1 MIPTWDILERRS
13 RIVKTLRDGFE
24 ARGYTEVQTPVLG
37 RHGAFDPH
45 LHSIEVP
52 LEGETHYLQTS
63 PEYALKRVL
72 AAHGQRIFQIG
83 PVFRGGD
90 IGPQHQSEFTM
101 AEWYAPGLEL
111 PVLMDE
117 IVDLIREL
125 PFAPQEFADP
135 VRHFHYRELMI
146 DQVGIDPERVD
157 DATLRRRLDQHP
169 IETNHLS
176 DLADSQWRSDALDFL
191 FSSEVQPLLDGL
203 CMVTGF
209 PQCQAALAE
218 VDQTTGLSLR
228 TELFFSGLELINA
241 YQELRDTGELE
252 RRWTEANTARAA
264 RELPQLTLDE
274 GLKAAMAD
282 MPPSAGAAMG
292 VDRLVLCLL
301 GLKRLD
307 QTMVLPWV

>member
-1 MIPTWDILERRS
+1 MIPTWDILERRA
-13 RIVKTLRDGFE
+13 RIIKTLRDGFE
-24 ARGYTEVQTPVLG
+24 ALGYTEVQTPVLG
-37 RHGAFDPH
+37 LHGAFDPH

-52 LEGETHYLQTS
+52 LLGETHYLQTS
-63 PEYALKRVL
+63 PEYALKQVL
-72 AAHGQRIFQIG
+72 AAHGERIFQIG

-90 IGPQHQSEFTM
+90 IGPKHQPEFTM

-125 PFAPQEFADP
+125 PFAPQAFADP
-135 VRHFHYRELMI
+135 VKHFHYRDLMI
-146 DQVGIDPERVD
+146 NHAGIDPECVD
-157 DATLRRRLDQHP
+157 DAVLRLRLDQYP

-191 FSSEVQPLLDGL
+191 FSSEVQPLLNGL
-203 CMVTGF
+203 CTVTGF

-218 VDQTTGLSLR
+218 IDHASGLSLR

-241 YQELRDTGELE
+241 YQELRDTDELG

-264 RELPQLTLDE
+264 RELPQLALDE
-274 GLKAAMAD
+274 GLKAAMTD

-292 VDRLVLCLL
+292 IDRLVLCLL
-301 GLKRLD
+301 GLERLD
-307 QTMVLPWV
+307 QVMVLPWV

>member
-1 MIPTWDILERRS
+1 MIPSWDILKRRS
-13 RIVKTLRDGFE
+13 QIIQTLRTGFE
-24 ARGYTEVQTPVLG
+24 LRGYTEVQTPVLG

-52 LEGETHYLQTS
+52 IAGQLRYLQTS
-63 PEYALKRVL
+63 PEYALKQVL

-90 IGPQHQSEFTM
+90 VGPRHQPEFTM

-111 PVLMDE
+111 LSLMDE
-117 IVDLIREL
+117 MVNLIREL
-125 PFAPQEFADP
+125 PFAPQAFSEP
-135 VRHFHYRELMI
+135 VRHFQYRELM
-146 DQVGIDPERVD
+146 VEHAGVDPQCVD
-157 DATLRRRLDQHP
+157 DAALRHRIDQYP
-169 IETNHLS
+169 IESNHLG

-191 FSSEVQPLLDGL
+191 FSSEVQPQLEGL
-203 CMVTGF
+203 CTVTGF
-209 PQCQAALAE
+209 PKCQAALAE
-218 VDQTTGLSLR
+218 IDDASGLSLR
-228 TELFFSGLELINA
+228 TELFFSGLELING
-241 YQELRDTGELE
+241 YQELRDTDELE
-252 RRWTEANTARAA
+252 RRWDEANAARAA
-264 RELPQLTLDE
+264 RGLPQLSLDE